1 MILQHRQGI
10 ILNTKLLISD
20 SLREVDSKIKYSYL
34 RVLNKI
40 PNTILGTFAK
50 KLLQFLD
57 SRIILYCLVF
67 KEA

>member
-50 KLLQFLD
+50 KLLKFFD